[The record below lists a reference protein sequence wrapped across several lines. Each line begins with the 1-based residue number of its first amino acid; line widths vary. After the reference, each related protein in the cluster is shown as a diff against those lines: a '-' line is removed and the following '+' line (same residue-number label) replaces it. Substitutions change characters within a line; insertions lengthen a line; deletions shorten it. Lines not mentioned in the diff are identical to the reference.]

1 MDLKSASAPKSLMGL
16 IEKGGGTSMVTRRWG
31 QTSRAMSGTSV
42 ADESL
47 RACASGVGTLIS
59 GARVFG
65 CGEAGVYCINFLR
78 RAQPAKY
85 TRALYI
91 ELCVW

>member
-1 MDLKSASAPKSLMGL
+1 MLGGVAGVAPWGVSLGETRLTDSKLASAPKSLMGL
-16 IEKGGGTSMVTRRWG
+16 IEKGGGTSVVSRRWG

-47 RACASGVGTLIS
+47 RARAPGVGTPVS

-65 CGEAGVYCINFLR
+65 LARPVST
-78 RAQPAKY
+78 A
-85 TRALYI
+85 
-91 ELCVW
+91 